1 MMSRPSRLHDS
12 LHREHLEEVS
22 FFYDQRG
29 QWLEDP
35 TLSLRDVADLEERLE
50 AHLDALVVAGDDAA
64 VRCTAAID
72 SGDRGELHAALRVA
86 CRRDRPEILAALA
99 ERSRVASG
107 DDAIELALAATLAL
121 GFEVRADWAPALEPF
136 VREPALVEIL
146 AGVATLS
153 RIELGAA
160 LAQTRGVELRAECA
174 RLSALGELR
183 HAAAGDQLC
192 LAALDPST
200 HRAAAIALL
209 KLGGH
214 DLPRAVAHSADPVV
228 RLWLDGD
235 DERVWAA
242 CERSPDAAHVQALGL
257 SGAPRSLGLLTELL
271 AEPGVASE
279 AAGGLAV
286 ATGAALLEACEE
298 VVFPRVGDDDD
309 DDDDGDAPANSRARM
324 RLCRDGDAWRSWLRE
339 HAASPPRRRMGHVPS
354 AHSTAWALTSVQ
366 IPMSLRELLCDEL
379 MVRWGIAAPVRPQMP
394 ARRQLDA
401 LARTVPGF
409 GQEAST

>member
-1 MMSRPSRLHDS
+1 MMSRPPRLHDS

-50 AHLDALVVAGDDAA
+50 AHLDALVVAGDDAVA
-64 VRCTAAID
+64 RCTAAIE

-86 CRRDRPEILAALA
+86 CRRDRPDVLAGLVERTRA
-99 ERSRVASG
+99 ESG
-107 DDAIELALAATLAL
+107 VDAIELAQAATLAL
-121 GFEVRADWAPALEPF
+121 GFEVPAHWTPLLARYL
-136 VREPALVEIL
+136 REPALVEIL
-146 AGVATLS
+146 AGAATLA
-153 RIELGAA
+153 RIDLGAG
-160 LAQTRGVELRAECA
+160 LAQTQGADVRAECA
-174 RLSALGELR
+174 RLCALGELR
-183 HAAAGDQLC
+183 HAPARDQLRI
-192 LAALDPST
+192 AARDPST

-209 KLGGH
+209 KLGCH
-214 DLPRAVAHSADPVV
+214 DLPREVAHSCDPVV

-235 DERVWAA
+235 DERAWAA
-242 CERSPDAAHVQALGL
+242 CEHTPDAAHVQALGL
-257 SGAPRSLGLLTELL
+257 SGAPRSIGLLTELL
-271 AEPGVASE
+271 TEPGVAAD

-298 VVFPRVGDDDD
+298 VVFPRVDDDD
-309 DDDDGDAPANSRARM
+309 HGDAPPNSRARM

-339 HAASPPRRRMGHVPS
+339 HDVSPPRRRMGHAPS
-354 AHSTAWALTSVQ
+354 VQSTAWALTSVQ

-379 MVRWGIAAPVRPQMP
+379 VVRWGIAAPLRPRMP

-401 LARTVPGF
+401 LARTVPGRA
-409 GQEAST
+409 QEVST